1 MIILWIILGVI
12 GGIIALLLIIAAFSR
27 KAYSVE
33 RSIVME
39 RSISET
45 YHFMTSI
52 QNQDRYSKWANMD
65 PNMRKIY
72 TGTDRQISFISRWE
86 SDEKNVGVGEQEIVG
101 LEENKLMRT
110 ELRFEKPF
118 KAVADVYFTFE
129 SFDDD
134 QTKVTWKMSS
144 KMPYPM
150 NIMLVFMN
158 MEKMLGDDFEVGLKN
173 AKDIFENEI

>member
-45 YHFMTSI
+45 YQFMTSI

-65 PNMRKIY
+65 PNMRKKY
-72 TGTDRQISFISRWE
+72 TGTDRQIGFISRWE

-110 ELRFEKPF
+110 ELRF
-118 KAVADVYFTFE
+118 DVNFTFE
-129 SFDDD
+129 SFDED